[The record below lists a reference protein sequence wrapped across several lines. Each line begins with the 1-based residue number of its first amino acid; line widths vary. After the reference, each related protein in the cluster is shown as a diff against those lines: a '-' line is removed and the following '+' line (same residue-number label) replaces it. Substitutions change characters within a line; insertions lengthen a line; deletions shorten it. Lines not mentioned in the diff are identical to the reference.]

1 MLRRLCLAMM
11 IGALIAPLAT
21 VTPAAAAAATPGID
35 VSKIGTAD
43 SGSGEGGS
51 EIAAFDPDS
60 DLLFVTNGEENRVDV
75 FDISDPTAPVTK
87 TPIGIL
93 GDGINSV
100 AVQDGLVAVA
110 TETDPTDTVAGTPQT
125 PNKGQIEFHTIAGDG
140 TITASDVVTAGFLP
154 DMVTFTPDGSYV
166 VVANEGEPICASDA
180 GGDENEDI
188 TKAVDPIGSVS
199 LIKVADIGMPA
210 VATDLDFTGF
220 DADQATL
227 EAAGVRIFFGKDT
240 ANESILSED
249 LEPEYVAV
257 SPDSATAYVFMQEN
271 NAVAVV
277 DIASMTITS
286 IVPLGFKDHS
296 LEANALD
303 PSNRDDEVNI
313 QPWPTY
319 GIYQPDSAVAF
330 AAGGST
336 YLATANEGDARDY
349 DCWSEEERV
358 ADLTLD
364 PTAYPNAADLQMD
377 ENLGRL
383 KTTTATGDTDDDG
396 DIDQIHSYGARSFSL
411 WDASGALVWDSGD
424 DFGQFLAANFPEHFN
439 GQLETDDVDTDG
451 DDETFW
457 SFEERSDDKAGEPEA
472 LTVGAVGDRIYAF
485 IGLER
490 FNGFFVYDVTDP
502 TNPFQV
508 TFVDTIGDRSM
519 VAEGADNFAPFGD
532 VSPEGMTFVSAADS
546 PNGKPLLIVAF
557 ELSGTTVIYEIGTC
571 YNSTAGS
578 FQTGFQVPC
587 FETPTDSGF
596 GDADGEVATAVDF
609 LKTNGITEGVSDTEY
624 GPDQLATRGQ
634 AIAMIHR
641 FAGSPTGSP
650 DAGFTD
656 VVKDWQIEPVNWAK
670 ANGITTGTTA
680 TTFSPERSIT
690 RAEFL
695 VMLYRAAGSPTGA
708 PDAGFTD
715 VVKDWQT
722 AAVNWAANNGI
733 TVGTSDTTFDP
744 DRPITRGE
752 LALFIERYSRLLNS

>member
-11 IGALIAPLAT
+11 IGALIASLTT
-21 VTPAAAAAATPGID
+21 VNPAAAADATPGIE
-35 VSKIGTAD
+35 VTKIGTAD
-43 SGSGEGGS
+43 SGSGDGGS

-60 DLLFVTNGEENRVDV
+60 DLLFVTNGAEDQVDV
-75 FDISDPTAPVTK
+75 FDISDPTAPVKK
-87 TPIGIL
+87 TPIAIA

-100 AVQDGLVAVA
+100 AVKDGLVAIA
-110 TETDPTDTVAGTPQT
+110 TETDPTDTVPGTPVT
-125 PNKGQIEFHTIAGDG
+125 PNKGQIEFHDIAGDG
-140 TITASDVVTAGFLP
+140 TITPSDVVTAGFLP

-166 VVANEGEPICASDA
+166 VVANEGEPLCASDA

-188 TKAVDPIGSVS
+188 TLAVDPIGSVS

-220 DADQATL
+220 DTDQATL
-227 EAAGVRIFFGKDT
+227 EAAGVRVFFGAGT

-277 DIASMTITS
+277 DLATKMITS
-286 IVPLGFKDHS
+286 IVALGFKDHS
-296 LEANALD
+296 LAENALD

-319 GIYQPDSAVAF
+319 GMYQPDSAVSF

-364 PTAYPNAADLQMD
+364 ATEYPDAADLQMD

-411 WDASGALVWDSGD
+411 WNASGELVWDSGD
-424 DFGQFLAANFPEHFN
+424 DFAQFMATEFPEEFQ
-439 GQLETDDVDTDG
+439 GQLDVDDVDEDG

-457 SFEERSDDKAGEPEA
+457 APENRSDDKGGEPEA
-472 LTVGAVGDRIYAF
+472 LTVGTVGDRIYTF
-485 IGLER
+485 VGLER

-502 TNPFQV
+502 MNPFQV
-508 TFVDTIGDRSM
+508 TFVDTIADRSQ
-519 VAEGADNFAPFGD
+519 VVDGEDFAAFGD
-532 VSPEGMTFVSAADS
+532 VSPEGMNFVSAADS

-557 ELSGTTVIYEIGTC
+557 ELSGTTAIYEIGTC
-571 YNSTAGS
+571 YNSSAGS
-578 FQTGFQVPC
+578 YQSGFQVPC
-587 FETPTDSGF
+587 FAEPTDSGF
-596 GDADGEVATAVDF
+596 GDVDGAVAEAVDF
-609 LKTNGITEGVSDTEY
+609 LKANGITEGVSPTEY

-634 AIAMIHR
+634 ALAMIHR

-650 DAGFTD
+650 DAGFAD
-656 VVKDWQIEPVNWAK
+656 VTKTWQIEPVNWAK
-670 ANGITTGTTA
+670 ANAITTGTTD
-680 TTFSPERSIT
+680 TTFSPERSVT

-708 PDAGFTD
+708 PDAAFTD
-715 VVKDWQT
+715 VTKTWQVG
-722 AAVNWAANNGI
+722 AVNWAANNGI
-733 TVGTSDTTFDP
+733 TTGTSATTFDP
-744 DRPITRGE
+744 DRAITRAE
-752 LALFIERYSRLLNS
+752 LALFIERYARLINA